1 MVIRPVHP
9 SDSDLLLALFKQ
21 LDQETDFMLYEPN
34 ERTTTSLQ
42 QKAFIESIGK
52 KRTSALFISVCG
64 EKLTGFVLI
73 IGSAA
78 NRQKH
83 VARIVIGVLK
93 NNSGQGTG
101 SKLLQQ
107 AIAFAEQKQLK
118 KLELT
123 VMTHNKRAVH
133 LYKKHGFIIEGT
145 RKKSL
150 MISGE
155 YADEYFMGKDLTEG
169 DSD

>member
-1 MVIRPVHP
+1 M
-9 SDSDLLLALFKQ
+9 SGQQLLF
-21 LDQETDFMLYEPN
+21 
-34 ERTTTSLQ
+34 S
-42 QKAFIESIGK
+42 K
-52 KRTSALFISVCG
+52 KHLLNLSEKKKTSALFISFCG

-93 NNSGQGTG
+93 NDSGQGTG

-133 LYKKHGFIIEGT
+133 LYKKHGFIHGFIIEGT